1 MTRSSNPER
10 AKRINAA
17 VSLIKKEK
25 TSARAAD
32 ALAEE
37 FGISRRQAYRYVSEA
52 QTIGKEISIPDIKIA
67 FTVKLSK
74 NLIKKLRKYTKTTG
88 QSLSE
93 IVTQALEAFLQN
105 GRRRG

>member
-17 VSLIKKEK
+17 LVLMREEGSPGK
-25 TSARAAD
+25 AAT
-32 ALAEE
+32 ALAAKY
-37 FGISRRQAYRYVSEA
+37 GISRRQAYRYVKEA
-52 QTIGKEISIPDIKIA
+52 EGIGKEIPIPDPKIA

-74 NLIKKLRKYTKTTG
+74 NLIKALRKYGKATG

-93 IVTQALEAFLQN
+93 IVTQALEAFLQD